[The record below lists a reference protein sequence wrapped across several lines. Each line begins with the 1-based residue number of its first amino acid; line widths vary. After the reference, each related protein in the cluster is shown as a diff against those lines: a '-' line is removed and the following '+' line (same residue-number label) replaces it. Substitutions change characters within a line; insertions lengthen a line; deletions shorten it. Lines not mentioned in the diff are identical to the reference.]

1 MTVEQIKEMI
11 SKDEKYSFL
20 NTNPHLENKIM
31 FLTLGGS
38 YAYGTNVE
46 TSDVDIRGCALN
58 SRFDILGLSS
68 FEQVVD
74 AETDTTI
81 YAFNKLIK
89 LLMDCNPN
97 TIELLGCKPEHYFM
111 ISPVGQQLIDNQ
123 KLFLSQRAV
132 RSFGGYATQQLRRL
146 ENAIAR
152 DALPQ
157 ARKEEHIRQ
166 SMESALEHFKNSYS
180 NFPYGNITLYTDIS
194 DKEEFDREVFADIN
208 LTHYPAREF
217 NALLNNM
224 TDVLGCYDKLNKRN
238 RKKDEA
244 HLNKHAMHLI
254 RLYLMCIDI
263 LEKEKVITYREND
276 RDFLLEIRNGKYMNA
291 DGSYKD
297 EFFEMVNDFEKR
309 LDYAKQNTSLP
320 EKPDYTKI
328 QSFVMDVNQF
338 AVDKIFY

>member
-1 MTVEQIKEMI
+1 
-11 SKDEKYSFL
+11 
-20 NTNPHLENKIM
+20 
-31 FLTLGGS
+31 
-38 YAYGTNVE
+38 
-46 TSDVDIRGCALN
+46 
-58 SRFDILGLSS
+58 
-68 FEQVVD
+68 
-74 AETDTTI
+74 
-81 YAFNKLIK
+81 
-89 LLMDCNPN
+89 
-97 TIELLGCKPEHYFM
+97 
-111 ISPVGQQLIDNQ
+111 
-123 KLFLSQRAV
+123 
-132 RSFGGYATQQLRRL
+132 
-146 ENAIAR
+146 
-152 DALPQ
+152 
-157 ARKEEHIRQ
+157 
-166 SMESALEHFKNSYS
+166 MESALEHFKNSYS

-276 RDFLLEIRNGKYMNA
+276 RNFLLEIRNGKYMNT

-297 EFFEMVNDFEKR
+297 EFFEMINDFEKR

-338 AVDKIFY
+338 TVDKIFY

>member
-1 MTVEQIKEMI
+1 MTIEQIKEMI
-11 SKDEKYSFL
+11 SKDGKYSFL

-74 AETDTTI
+74 SETDTTI

-111 ISPVGQQLIDNQ
+111 ISPMGQRLIDNQ

-157 ARKEEHIRQ
+157 ARKEEHVQQ

-180 NFPYGNITLYTDIS
+180 NFSYGSITLYTDIS
-194 DKEEFDREVFADIN
+194 EKEEFDKEVFADIN

-217 NALLNNM
+217 NAMLNNM

-309 LDYAKQNTSLP
+309 LDYAKKNTNLP
-320 EKPDYTKI
+320 EHPDYHKI
-328 QSFVMDVNQF
+328 ENFVMDINEISI
-338 AVDKIFY
+338 KKSSY